1 MNPDLICVF
10 CTGDYARFLVS
21 YWTTDL
27 PYDDQ
32 NDDLKFHECRPACTD
47 CKNQLQRDSDNDDD
61 RITITKIS
69 ELT

>member
-21 YWTTDL
+21 YRTH
-27 PYDDQ
+27 
-32 NDDLKFHECRPACTD
+32 DDLEFHKSRPACTD
-47 CKNQLQRDSDNDDD
+47 CKNQLRIDGYKD